1 MTETETNNE
10 QGLVKT
16 DIYNG
21 EDKTQ
26 NDYIGDLKTQAQD
39 YGQRL
44 QEAAGKAKDFAA
56 ERFSQAGDKLK
67 ELQNK
72 NPQELLEDAKEYAR
86 KKPGEAILISAAV
99 GLVLGLILKGG
110 RR

>member
-1 MTETETNNE
+1 MAEMGTNQE
-10 QGLVKT
+10 QSLVKT

-26 NDYIGDLKTQAQD
+26 NDYLGDFKTQAQD
-39 YGQRL
+39 YGQQL
-44 QEAAGKAKDFAA
+44 QNAAMKAKDFAA
-56 ERFSQAGDKLK
+56 EKFTQANDKFK

-72 NPQELLEDAKEYAR
+72 NPQELVEEAKEYAR
-86 KKPGEAILISAAV
+86 KKPGEAILVSAVV
-99 GLVLGLILKGG
+99 GLVVGLLLKG